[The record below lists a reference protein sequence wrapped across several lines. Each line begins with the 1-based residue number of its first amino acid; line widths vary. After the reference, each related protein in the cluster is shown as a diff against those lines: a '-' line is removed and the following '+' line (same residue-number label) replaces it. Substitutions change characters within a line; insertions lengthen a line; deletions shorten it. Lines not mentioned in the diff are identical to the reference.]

1 MIRLKT
7 GVNPIGVRPEV
18 LLIIMIADQVY
29 TEYKHACIVTSIN
42 DSTHSDTSRH
52 YQGMAVDFRTKHL
65 PNDAI
70 AREIA
75 EELRKRLGRHY
86 LVLFEHNHI
95 HVSYKPRKP

>member
-1 MIRLKT
+1 MLSMKV
-7 GVNPIGVRPEV
+7 GVNPIGVRPEI
-18 LLIIMIADQVY
+18 LLAVMIAEGVFAEEGYD
-29 TEYKHACIVTSIN
+29 CIVTSFN
-42 DSTHSDTSRH
+42 DSVHSDTSRH
-52 YQGMAVDFRTKHL
+52 YLGMAIDFRTKHL

-95 HVSYKPRKP
+95 HVGYKPRKP

>member
-1 MIRLKT
+1 
-7 GVNPIGVRPEV
+7 
-18 LLIIMIADQVY
+18 
-29 TEYKHACIVTSIN
+29 
-42 DSTHSDTSRH
+42 
-52 YQGMAVDFRTKHL
+52 MAVDFRTKHL

>member
-18 LLIIMIADQVY
+18 LLIIIIAEGVY
-29 TEYKHACIVTSIN
+29 NEFGEDTIVTSIN

-52 YQGMAVDFRTKHL
+52 YMGMAVDFRTKHL

-70 AREIA
+70 AREIT
-75 EELRKRLGRHY
+75 EELRERLGRHY

-95 HVSYKPRKP
+95 HVSYKPRKA